1 MYLCMHVFLCGH
13 ICINMCLCV
22 QISASVLHKCV
33 YTCVPVYANVC
44 MYIGAHVSVCANV
57 CMYV

>member
-1 MYLCMHVFLCGH
+1 MHVFLCGH